1 MKPTLDAAQTRRTSR
16 LPAPAPLGVVIERVS
31 PSVDAGRFPV
41 KRIVGEPVQVS
52 ADIIGDGPN
61 RVGAR
66 LSYRS
71 LGPRAEWQDVVMRET
86 DDDRWTAVFT
96 PLTLG
101 SYEFT
106 VTAWID
112 RFATWRHA
120 LTEPAAAGRV
130 DDRDLADGALY
141 IRRLMLDAAPGT
153 AAWLDAQAR
162 RLEGAAPIDLR
173 IAAALDQTLQRRLA
187 DIRSPDGIARSD
199 AFPVVVERQRARF
212 GAWYEMFPR
221 SAGTDPTRS
230 ATLEEAAER
239 LPDIAGMGFD
249 VLYLPPIHPI
259 GLTDRKGRHGRRPAR
274 AEDPG
279 SPWAV
284 GSAEGGHFDIEP
296 GLGTLED
303 FDRFVARAREVGLE
317 IALDLAV
324 HCSPDHPYVREHPE
338 WFPRHADGSL
348 RHAEN
353 LPKQYEDIRPLLLD
367 GPHWRSLY
375 DEIRRIVEFWIGH
388 GVTIFRA
395 DNPHT
400 KPFAF
405 WEWLLTDVR
414 RDHPD
419 VVFLSEA
426 FTRPMI
432 MRHLAKLGF
441 SQSYT
446 YFMWRTT
453 KRELVSY
460 FEELTRPNVHDY
472 FRPNLF
478 VNTPD
483 VLPAGLQTGA
493 REAFEAR
500 LILAATLGAAYGLY
514 SGFELCEHEAV
525 PGTEEY
531 LHSEKFEYQARNWK
545 RPGHIKGLVARLNE
559 IRRTHP
565 ALQWDRGLRFHD
577 TDDDHILCYSKRS
590 PDGTDLVVVAVSL
603 DPTRPHS
610 AAVELPIEDWGAPSG
625 SVRARDLLGDV
636 DTVWSN
642 RRMAVALG
650 PGNHVARIWH
660 VVPAGERLDRSGRK
674 VLQ

>member
-1 MKPTLDAAQTRRTSR
+1 MKQTPDAAKARRTPR
-16 LPAPAPLGVVIERVS
+16 LPAPTPGNVVIERIS
-31 PSVDAGRFPV
+31 PTVDAGRFPV
-41 KRIVGEPVQVS
+41 KRIIGEPIQVS
-52 ADIIGDGPN
+52 ADIYGDGPS

-66 LSYRS
+66 LYYRS
-71 LGPRAEWQDVVMRET
+71 LASRAEWQDVVMRAT

-120 LTEPAAAGRV
+120 LAERAAAGRV
-130 DDRDLADGALY
+130 DDRDLADGALC

-162 RLEGAAPIDLR
+162 RLEGAALIDLR
-173 IAAALDQTLQRRLA
+173 IAAALDETLQRRLA
-187 DIRSPDGIARSD
+187 DLRSPDGVARSG

-221 SAGTDPTRS
+221 SAGTNPTRS
-230 ATLEEAAER
+230 ATLEEAAAR
-239 LPDIAGMGFD
+239 LPDIAAMGFD

-353 LPKQYEDIRPLLLD
+353 PPKQYEDIRPLVLD
-367 GPHWRSLY
+367 GSHWRSLY

-405 WEWLLTDVR
+405 WEWLLTHVR
-414 RDHPD
+414 LDHPD

-426 FTRPMI
+426 FTRPKI

-460 FEELTRPNVHDY
+460 FEELTQPDVHEY

-531 LHSEKFEYQARNWK
+531 LHSEKFEYQARNWN
-545 RPGHIKGLVARLNE
+545 RPGHIKRLVATLNE
-559 IRRTHP
+559 IRRAHP
-565 ALQWDRGLRFHD
+565 ALQWDRDLRFHD

-590 PDGTDLVVVAVSL
+590 ADGTDLVVVTVSL

-610 AAVELPIEDWGAPSG
+610 ATVELPIEQWAVLSG
-625 SVRARDLLGDV
+625 GVRARDLLGDA
-636 DTVWSN
+636 DTVWSD
-642 RRMAVALG
+642 RRLAIALG
-650 PGNHVARIWH
+650 PSSHVARIWH
-660 VVPAGERLDRSGRK
+660 VAPAGRRLDRFGRK

>member
-1 MKPTLDAAQTRRTSR
+1 MKPTPDAAEARCTPR
-16 LPAPAPLGVVIERVS
+16 LPAPAPVGVVIERVS
-31 PSVDAGRFPV
+31 PSVDGGHFPV
-41 KRIVGEPVQVS
+41 KRIIGEPLQVS
-52 ADIIGDGPN
+52 ADIYGDGLN

-66 LSYRS
+66 LYYRS
-71 LGPRAEWQDVVMRET
+71 LASRAEWQDVVMRET

-101 SYEFT
+101 RYEFT

-112 RFATWRHA
+112 RFETWRHA
-120 LTEPAAAGRV
+120 LAERAAAGRV
-130 DDRDLADGALY
+130 DDRDLADGALC

-162 RLEGAAPIDLR
+162 RLEAATPIDLR
-173 IAAALDQTLQRRLA
+173 IAAALDGTLQQRLA
-187 DIRSPDGIARSD
+187 DLRSPDGVARSG
-199 AFPVVVERQRARF
+199 AFPIVVERQRARF

-221 SAGTDPTRS
+221 SAGMDPSRS
-230 ATLEEAAER
+230 ATLGEAAAR
-239 LPDIAGMGFD
+239 LPDIAAMGFD

-296 GLGTLED
+296 SLGTLED

-353 LPKQYEDIRPLLLD
+353 PPKQYEDIRPLVLD
-367 GPHWRSLY
+367 GPNWRSLY

-426 FTRPMI
+426 FTRPKI

-460 FEELTRPNVHDY
+460 FEELTRPDVHDY

-525 PGTEEY
+525 PGTEDY
-531 LHSEKFEYQARNWK
+531 LHSEKFEYRARNWN
-545 RPGHIKGLVARLNE
+545 RPGHIKALVATLNE
-559 IRRTHP
+559 IRRAHP
-565 ALQWDRGLRFHD
+565 ALQWDLDLRFFD

-590 PDGTDLVVVAVSL
+590 ADGTDVVVVAVSL
-603 DPTRPHS
+603 DPTHPHS
-610 AAVELPIEDWGAPSG
+610 ATVELPIEQWAALSG
-625 SVRARDLLGDV
+625 GVRARDLLGDT
-636 DTVWSN
+636 DTVWSD
-642 RRMAVALG
+642 RRLAIALG
-650 PGNHVARIWH
+650 PGSHVARIWH
-660 VVPAGERLDRSGRK
+660 VVPAGGRLDRSGRK